1 MVRRSDVG
9 RLSRLMVSSTALWL
23 GAFALVVPTA
33 IAQDAVPASKS
44 AIKVDP
50 QHPLAPAL
58 EHAYAARQKLAG
70 VTDYEALFSKQEL
83 IGRRLRATSMK
94 MKVREQPFSVYLHYV
109 TAHPGRE
116 VIYVAGR
123 NNGLLL
129 AHEAGLKSI
138 AGTVPLAP
146 DSEDAM
152 DGNKYPVT
160 MIGMK
165 NLLEQ
170 IITQWEAEAQF
181 GESNVQYR
189 PDSKLGG
196 MPCKVIETSHPQ
208 PRKQFKFQMTRLFID
223 EQTGL
228 PIRVE
233 QYAFP
238 QTEGGKPPMIEEY
251 TYTKI
256 RVNIGLTDRD
266 FDPANPNYAFPPQ

>member
-9 RLSRLMVSSTALWL
+9 LLSRNVMSLSALFAGAVILMTSSA
-23 GAFALVVPTA
+23 V
-33 IAQDAVPASKS
+33 AQDAVTASKS

-50 QHPLAPAL
+50 QHPLVPAL
-58 EHAYAARQKLAG
+58 EHAYAARQKLAA
-70 VTDYEALFSKQEL
+70 VADYEAVFSKQEH
-83 IGRRLRATSMK
+83 IGRRMRATSMK
-94 MKVREQPFSVYLHYV
+94 MKVREEPFSVYLHYV
-109 TAHPGRE
+109 TPHAGRE

-123 NNGLLL
+123 NNGMLL

-170 IITQWEAEAQF
+170 IITQWEAESQF
-181 GESNVQYR
+181 GESVVQYR

-196 MPCKVIETSHPQ
+196 VPCKVIETSHPT

-238 QTEGGKPPMIEEY
+238 QTPEGKPPLIEEY

-256 RVNIGLTDRD
+256 RTNIGLTDRD
-266 FDPANPNYAFPPQ
+266 FDVANPNYAFP